1 MKFKIVFYLFIFVC
15 ILLFFQLFNTNKVLN
30 YQDDLIQK
38 QNLTYIKLKDSIK
51 GLNEYKST
59 NNYFSLTADSNLM
72 KGESN
77 IDLVRLENQLI
88 DVLRGLNSKQGLR
101 KLLTKIP
108 KEGTYLVDQIKVV
121 NRKWVLIGFKSD
133 LYWGQALIEY
143 SFKQDNSVQLKEL
156 SHFVNPL

>member
-108 KEGTYLVDQIKVV
+108 KEGTYLVETSARQVFLAVFTCFMYIK
-121 NRKWVLIGFKSD
+121 LFSCFFMF
-133 LYWGQALIEY
+133 LFCL
-143 SFKQDNSVQLKEL
+143 
-156 SHFVNPL
+156 FVFVF

>member
-59 NNYFSLTADSNLM
+59 NNYFS
-72 KGESN
+72 
-77 IDLVRLENQLI
+77 
-88 DVLRGLNSKQGLR
+88 
-101 KLLTKIP
+101 
-108 KEGTYLVDQIKVV
+108 
-121 NRKWVLIGFKSD
+121 
-133 LYWGQALIEY
+133 
-143 SFKQDNSVQLKEL
+143 
-156 SHFVNPL
+156 

>member
-108 KEGTYLVDQIKVV
+108 KEGTYLVDQIK
-121 NRKWVLIGFKSD
+121 
-133 LYWGQALIEY
+133 
-143 SFKQDNSVQLKEL
+143 
-156 SHFVNPL
+156 

>member
-121 NRKWVLIGFKSD
+121 NRKWVLIGFKSH

-143 SFKQDNSVQLKEL
+143 SIKQDNSVQLKEL

>member
-143 SFKQDNSVQLKEL
+143 SIKQDNSVQLKEL
-156 SHFVNPL
+156 SHLVNPL